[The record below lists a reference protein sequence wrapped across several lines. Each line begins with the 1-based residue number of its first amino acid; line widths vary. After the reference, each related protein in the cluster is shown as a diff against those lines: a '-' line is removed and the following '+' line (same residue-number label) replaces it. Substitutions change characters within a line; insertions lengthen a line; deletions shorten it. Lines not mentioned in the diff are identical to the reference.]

1 MFYVKNKHK
10 KVPIEDPIFTAC
22 PRCGVEHEIDLTDIL
37 STGGDLY
44 GTQVYCHRCSVERAK
59 QHRGK
64 EWAEQVVREGV

>member
-59 QHRGK
+59 RHKGQ
-64 EWAEQVVREGV
+64 EWAKQIIREGV